1 MSSACLFCQPERSRI
16 AFEND
21 QLIGLWDAFPVSPG
35 HLLVIPR
42 RHIPTWFDATPEE
55 QVGLLKGIEMA
66 RQVITDRHAP
76 AGFNI
81 GINVGETAGQ
91 TVFHLHIHVIPRY
104 SGDLPDPRG
113 GVRNVIP
120 SKGNYL
126 RQPVAAGQILA
137 EVPHHRSLIRGSGE
151 DPLLPHILA
160 YIDRAAAADLCVAFV
175 RTGGLVLVQ
184 EHLRELLERGGKV
197 RILAGDYL
205 DITEPEAL
213 LGLLDLGGN
222 LDLRVF
228 EADRI
233 SFHPKGYLF
242 HFVDGTSIAVI
253 GSSNLSASALREGI
267 EWNYRVLTSADP
279 KGIAQVQETFDQLF
293 QHPSTQPVTTD
304 WIREYRERRRPPK
317 RSSEILITDRT
328 VVETV
333 PEPHSIQKEALEALQ
348 NTRLA
353 GNSAGLVVLAT
364 GLGKTWLSAFDS
376 HRPEFGRVL
385 FVAHREEI
393 LTQALRTF
401 RKIRPTALL
410 GRYTGTEKIPDAEV
424 LFASI
429 QTLGRQSHLK
439 AFRPDRFDYI
449 VVDEFHHA
457 AAATYRNLIT
467 HFTPKFLLGLTA
479 TPERTDGGDLLGLCQ
494 ENLVFRCDVSR
505 GIREGLLVPFQYFG
519 VPDEVDYQNIPW
531 RNNRFDEV
539 ELTRAVA
546 TEKRALNALEQYRER
561 AGRRT
566 IAFCC
571 SQRHSDFMAD
581 FFSRHGCRSVSVH
594 SGENSAPRTAS
605 LEALEAG
612 EIDIVCAVD
621 MFNEGVDIPSI
632 DTVMMLRPTESVIL
646 WMQQFGRGLRK
657 SDDKPHL
664 AVIDYIGNHRTFLN
678 KPRALLNI
686 KDGDRHIEEALN
698 LLLANRA
705 DLPPGCEVTYDL
717 KAIDILRSLLR
728 SPANGEALNSFYLDF
743 RERHGQRPTALELF
757 HAGFTPRALR
767 QSHGS
772 WFRYVQEMG
781 DASPVFRE
789 VLDQG
794 IEFLIEMETTRMTK
808 SFKILVILALLNEDA
823 LPGSISIDTL
833 ANAFRRLSERS
844 AKLRHDVGQALLK
857 QADLIRLLE
866 DNPIRAWTGRGEAER
881 RVFFDYADKRFS
893 TRLSITPEYR
903 VPFQELV
910 RELADWRLAE
920 YLNRDGISEIVEGQF
935 RGKVSSEEGN
945 LIILLSNREQT
956 PWIPRG
962 WIEVN
967 AEGRRIE
974 VNVSDDLIQEA
985 REPGVQ
991 KNVLGQ
997 VLSDWFGPDAGRA
1010 GTSFSVMFEPAG
1022 DIYRMQP
1029 VDRAN
1034 EKFNSEPILWDT
1046 YHRDQIPKLFGFT
1059 FSEAIWNV
1067 GFVPASSK
1075 CAILLVT
1082 LEKGDLPDSHSY
1094 EDKFLSDTLFQW
1106 KSQNRTS
1113 QSSKHGQM
1121 LFNHVREGFKI
1132 HLFVRPSKKI
1142 RSKKAPFYYCGEL
1155 NFESWHGDRP
1165 ITIVWKL
1172 SQPVPNRLARLFL
1185 IGDILLDAE

>member
-1 MSSACLFCQPERSRI
+1 MSSACFFCQPERSRI

-42 RHIPTWFDATPEE
+42 RHIPTWFDATQEE

-104 SGDLPDPRG
+104 AGDLPDPRG

-120 SKGNYL
+120 SRGNYL
-126 RQPVAAGQILA
+126 RQPVASGQILA

-151 DPLLPHILA
+151 DPLLPHLLA
-160 YIDRAAAADLCVAFV
+160 YIDRASAADLCVAFI
-175 RTGGLVLVQ
+175 RTGGLLLVQ
-184 EHLRELLERGGKV
+184 EHLRDLLERGGRV

-213 LGLLDLGGN
+213 MSLLDLGGN

-228 EADRI
+228 EAEKV

-242 HFVDGTSIAVI
+242 HFVDGTSTAVI
-253 GSSNLSASALREGI
+253 GSSNLSASALQKGI
-267 EWNYRVLTSADP
+267 EWNYRVLTGADP

-293 QHPSTQPVTTD
+293 QHTSTRPVTPD

-317 RSSEILITDRT
+317 RSSEILL
-328 VVETV
+328 VESPGPERV
-333 PEPHSIQKEALEALQ
+333 PEPHSIQKDALDALE
-348 NTRLA
+348 NTRRA

-376 HRPEFGRVL
+376 NRPEFSQIL

-401 RKIRPTALL
+401 RKIRPTAHL

-449 VVDEFHHA
+449 IVDEFHHA

-467 HFTPKFLLGLTA
+467 HFAPKFLLGLTA

-494 ENLVFRCDVSR
+494 ENLVFRCDLSR
-505 GIREGLLVPFQYFG
+505 GIREGLLVPFHYFG

-531 RNNRFDEV
+531 RNNRFDED

-546 TEKRALNALEQYRER
+546 TEKRALNALEQYRAR
-561 AGRRT
+561 AGKRT

-581 FFSRHGCRSVSVH
+581 FFSRNGCRSVSVH

-612 EIDIVCAVD
+612 ELDILCAVD
-621 MFNEGVDIPSI
+621 MFNEGVDIPNV

-657 SDDKPHL
+657 SEGKPHL

-678 KPRALLNI
+678 KPRALLNL
-686 KDGDRHIEEALN
+686 KDGDRYIEEALN
-698 LLLANRA
+698 LLLANRGE
-705 DLPPGCEVTYDL
+705 LPPGCEVTYDL

-728 SPANGEALNSFYLDF
+728 EPSSGEALYSFYSDF
-743 RERHGQRPTALELF
+743 RERHGQRPTASELF
-757 HAGFTPRALR
+757 HAGFTPRVLR
-767 QSHGS
+767 QTHGS
-772 WFRYVQEMG
+772 WFRYVQAMG
-781 DASPVFRE
+781 DLSPTFRE
-789 VLDQG
+789 AMAQG
-794 IEFLIEMETTRMTK
+794 SEFLLEMETTRMTK

-823 LPGSISIDTL
+823 LPGSISVDIL
-833 ANAFRRLSERS
+833 ANAFKRLSERS
-844 AKLRHDVGQALLK
+844 ARLRHDVGQALSSQTELV
-857 QADLIRLLE
+857 RSLE
-866 DNPIRAWTGRGEAER
+866 DNPIQAWTRRGEGAKTA
-881 RVFFDYADKRFS
+881 FFDYANNRFS
-893 TRLSITPEYR
+893 SRFSIAPESR
-903 VPFQELV
+903 VQFQELV

-920 YLNRDGISEIVEGQF
+920 YLSRDGISEIVEGQF
-935 RGKVSSEEGN
+935 TGKISRWDGN
-945 LIILLSNREQT
+945 PIIVLPNREQT

-967 AEGRRIE
+967 AEGRRIDINITE
-974 VNVSDDLIQEA
+974 NSISEA
-985 REPGVQ
+985 REPGG
-991 KNVLGQ
+991 KENILDQ
-997 VLSDWFGPDAGRA
+997 VLLNWFGPDVGRS
-1010 GTSFSVMFEPAG
+1010 GTSFSVTFEPVG
-1022 DIYRMQP
+1022 EGYRMQP
-1029 VDRAN
+1029 AGRAN
-1034 EKFNSEPILWDT
+1034 QKFNSGPILWNT
-1046 YHRDQIPKLFGFT
+1046 YLRDQIPPLFGLT
-1059 FSEAIWNV
+1059 FSAAVWNV
-1067 GFVPASSK
+1067 GFVATGK
-1075 CAILLVT
+1075 FAILLVT
-1082 LEKGDLPDSHSY
+1082 LEKGDLPDAHSY
-1094 EDKFLSDTLFQW
+1094 DDKFLSETRFQW

-1113 QSSKHGQM
+1113 QSSKHGQI
-1121 LFNHVREGFKI
+1121 LCNHLKEDISV
-1132 HLFVRPSKKI
+1132 HLFIRPSKRI
-1142 RSKKAPFYYCGEL
+1142 RSRKAPFYYCGEL
-1155 NFESWHGDRP
+1155 AFESWQGDRP
-1165 ITIVWKL
+1165 ITIVWRL

-1185 IGDILLDAE
+1185 IGNTR

>member
-66 RQVITDRHAP
+66 RHVITDRHAP

-104 SGDLPDPRG
+104 AGDLPDPRG

-126 RQPVAAGQILA
+126 RQPVASGQILA

-151 DPLLPHILA
+151 DPLLPHLLA
-160 YIDRAAAADLCVAFV
+160 YIDRADAADLCVAFV
-175 RTGGLVLVQ
+175 RTGGLALVE
-184 EHLRELLERGGKV
+184 EHLRDLLERGGRV

-213 LGLLDLGGN
+213 LSLLDLGGN

-228 EADRI
+228 EAERI

-242 HFVDGTSIAVI
+242 HFLDGSSTAVI

-279 KGIAQVQETFDQLF
+279 NGIAQVQQTFDQLF
-293 QHPSTQPVTTD
+293 QHPSTRPVTPE

-317 RSSEILITDRT
+317 RASEILL
-328 VVETV
+328 VESPESGRI
-333 PEPHSIQKEALEALQ
+333 PEPHSIQKEALVALH
-348 NTRLA
+348 NTRQD

-376 HRPEFGRVL
+376 NQPEFRRIL

-401 RKIRPTALL
+401 RRIRPAAHL

-494 ENLVFRCDVSR
+494 ENLVFRCDLAR
-505 GIREGLLVPFQYFG
+505 GIREGLLVPFHYFG

-546 TEKRALNALEQYRER
+546 TEKRALNALEQYRAR
-561 AGRRT
+561 AGKRT

-612 EIDIVCAVD
+612 ELDIVCAVD
-621 MFNEGVDIPSI
+621 MFNEGVDIPNV
-632 DTVMMLRPTESVIL
+632 DTVMMLRPTESIVL

-657 SDDKPHL
+657 SEGKPHL

-678 KPRALLNI
+678 KPRALLNL
-686 KDGDRHIEEALN
+686 KDGDRYIEEALN
-698 LLLANRA
+698 LLLANRGE
-705 DLPPGCEVTYDL
+705 LPPGCEVTYDL
-717 KAIDILRSLLR
+717 RAIDILRSLLR
-728 SPANGEALNSFYLDF
+728 EPSSGEALHSFYSDF
-743 RERHGQRPTALELF
+743 RERHGQRPTASELF
-757 HAGFTPRALR
+757 HAGFTPRVLR
-767 QSHGS
+767 QTHGS
-772 WFRYVQEMG
+772 WLRYVQAMG
-781 DASPVFRE
+781 DLSPTFCE
-789 VLDQG
+789 ALAQG
-794 IEFLIEMETTRMTK
+794 SEFLLEMETTRMNK
-808 SFKILVILALLNEDA
+808 GFKIVVILALLNEDV
-823 LPGSISIDTL
+823 LPGSISIETL
-833 ANAFRRLSERS
+833 AEAFKRISQRS
-844 AKLRHDVGQALLK
+844 AKLRHDVGQTRLNQL
-857 QADLIRLLE
+857 DLIRLLE
-866 DNPIRAWTGRGEAER
+866 NNPIRAWTERGEAAKK
-881 RVFFDYADKRFS
+881 VFFDYADKQFS
-893 TRLSITPEYR
+893 TRLSITPECR
-903 VPFQELV
+903 APFQELV

-920 YLNRDGISEIVEGQF
+920 YLTRDEFSEIVEGQF
-935 RGKVSSEEGN
+935 SGKVSRAGGDP
-945 LIILLSNREQT
+945 IILISTREQT

-967 AEGRRIE
+967 AEDRRIE
-974 VNVSDDLIQEA
+974 VNVSEDSIQEA
-985 REPGVQ
+985 REKGLQ
-991 KNVLGQ
+991 NNILGQ
-997 VLSDWFGPDAGRA
+997 VLSDWFGPDAGQA
-1010 GTSFSVMFEPAG
+1010 GTNFAVNFEPAG
-1022 DIYRMQP
+1022 EVYRMRP
-1029 VDRAN
+1029 VDRVN
-1034 EKFNSEPILWDT
+1034 KKPNSEPILWDV
-1046 YHRDQIPKLFGFT
+1046 YHRNEIPNLFGLT
-1059 FSEAIWNV
+1059 FSEARWNV
-1067 GFVPASSK
+1067 GFVPFEK
-1075 CAILLVT
+1075 TVILLVT
-1082 LEKGDLPDSHSY
+1082 LEKSDLSDAHSY
-1094 EDKFLSDTLFQW
+1094 DDKFLSNTLFQW

-1113 QSSKHGQM
+1113 RDSKHGQM
-1121 LFNHVREGFKI
+1121 LFNHISKGVKI
-1132 HLFVRPSKKI
+1132 HLFIRPSKRI
-1142 RSKKAPFYYCGEL
+1142 RSQKAPFYYCGEL
-1155 NFESWHGDRP
+1155 SFESWDGDRP

-1172 SQPVPNRLARLFL
+1172 AQPVPARLERLFL
-1185 IGDILLDAE
+1185 IGNTH